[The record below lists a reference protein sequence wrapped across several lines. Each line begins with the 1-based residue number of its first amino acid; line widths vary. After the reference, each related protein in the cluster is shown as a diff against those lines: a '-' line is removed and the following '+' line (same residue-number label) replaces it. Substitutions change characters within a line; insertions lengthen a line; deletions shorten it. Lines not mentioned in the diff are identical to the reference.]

1 MDIKLRRKML
11 SALDKEELIDIVIEL
26 QDSKE
31 IRYIPSPNTIPN
43 PYPNTIPNPY
53 QILEPYCSSANT
65 ELKDK

>member
-31 IRYIPSPNTIPN
+31 IRYIP
-43 PYPNTIPNPY
+43 YPNTIPNPY

>member
-31 IRYIPSPNTIPN
+31 IRYIP
-43 PYPNTIPNPY
+43 YPNEF
-53 QILEPYCSSANT
+53 QILIQIQFQI
-65 ELKDK
+65 LIKF